1 MKQII
6 KPKQE
11 SYNINLQINW
21 PDTKKSNW
29 CKLRQLDKSFVGTS
43 EYMGFAW
50 FWDHEIKHYMRDS
63 TAKQKKYIHDS
74 FLLNDVPFIVEKYPD
89 GFHVSRYFKTNKLAN
104 KIVINYFERK
114 K

>member
-21 PDTKKSNW
+21 PDSKKSNW
-29 CKLRQLDKSFVGTS
+29 CKLRKLDKSLIGTS

-50 FWDHEIKHYMRDS
+50 FWDHEIKTNSFVMFPS
-63 TAKQKKYIHDS
+63 TWVHSQHKSNISNLKRYTAT
-74 FLLNDVPFIVEKYPD
+74 LFISDYE
-89 GFHVSRYFKTNKLAN
+89 
-104 KIVINYFERK
+104 E
-114 K
+114 

>member
-11 SYNINLQINW
+11 SFNINLQINW

-29 CKLRQLDKSFVGTS
+29 CKLRKL
-43 EYMGFAW
+43 
-50 FWDHEIKHYMRDS
+50 
-63 TAKQKKYIHDS
+63 QKKYIHDS